1 MASPSSEDAFTL
13 FLVILTPLVTIMVMG
28 NGLVLYAGYRKKN
41 SIKFSAMR
49 DMEIVIK
56 SLAVNDL
63 LIGLVG
69 FPARI
74 LALWMGDRHNLKED
88 HDEGINS
95 RIEKYT

>member
-1 MASPSSEDAFTL
+1 MASQSSEEVFYL
-13 FLVILTPLVTIMVMG
+13 VLVILMALVAIMG

-41 SIKFSAMR
+41 SIKFSAMQ

-56 SLAVNDL
+56 SLAINDL

>member
-1 MASPSSEDAFTL
+1 MASQSSEEVFYL
-13 FLVILTPLVTIMVMG
+13 VLVILMALVAIMG

-56 SLAVNDL
+56 SLAINDL

>member
-1 MASPSSEDAFTL
+1 MASQSSEEVFYL
-13 FLVILTPLVTIMVMG
+13 VLVILIALVAIMG

-95 RIEKYT
+95 RIE

>member
-1 MASPSSEDAFTL
+1 MASQSSEEVFYL
-13 FLVILTPLVTIMVMG
+13 VLVILIALVAIMG